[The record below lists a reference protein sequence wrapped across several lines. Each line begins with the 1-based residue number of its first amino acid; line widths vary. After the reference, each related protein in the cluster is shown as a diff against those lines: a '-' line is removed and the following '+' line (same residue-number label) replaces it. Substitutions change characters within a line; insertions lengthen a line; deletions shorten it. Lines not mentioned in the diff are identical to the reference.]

1 MVKKVFDIKEE
12 LKKLPAKPGVYLM
25 HDKSDAIIYVGKAI
39 SLKNRVRQY
48 FQAGRRVSPKIE
60 RMISQIDH
68 FEYIITDSEVEAL
81 VLENNLIKEHEP
93 KYNTMLK
100 DDKTYPYIK
109 ATVYED
115 FPRLIYSRQQK
126 KDKCK
131 YFGPFTNVTAARDT
145 LEFAHKIYRIRTCRR
160 VLPRDI
166 GKERPCLNY
175 HIGKCNAPCQGYI
188 SKEEY
193 NKNFNKAL
201 KLIEGD
207 YKQVIEYLEEKM
219 YEASEKMEYEQAAVC
234 RDLIESVKKMS
245 VKQKINDFGGMDRDV
260 VALARTNEEAVV
272 QVFFIREGKL
282 IGRDHFHLKGSYG
295 EKEND
300 MLQAFIKQFYA
311 GTPFIP
317 REVMVEYEVTESEL
331 IEKWL
336 SEKRGGKVSIIVPKK
351 GQKERLVELAH
362 KNAAMV
368 LTKDMEKIKREEER
382 TTGAMKQI
390 SGWLGLEDVSRVESY
405 DISNISGFLSVGS
418 MVVFDDGKPKK
429 SEYRKF
435 RIKTVE
441 GPNDYASMYEVLKR
455 RFSHGLMEIE
465 QLNEKNFST
474 EFGSFTKFPDLIM
487 MDGGVGQVHIAM
499 QVLSELDIDIPVCG
513 MVKDDNH
520 RTRGLFFDEHEI
532 PIDTNSEG
540 FRLMTR
546 IQDEVHRFAIEYHRS
561 LRSKE
566 QVKSILDD
574 IPGIGEKRRKALMK
588 HFASIEAIKNAA
600 IDELAQAESMNEKAA
615 ASVYKFFH
623 QGGAKE

>member
-1 MVKKVFDIKEE
+1 MFDIKEE

-115 FPRLIYSRQQK
+115 FPRLIYSRQPK

-390 SGWLGLEDVSRVESY
+390 SGWLGLEVSRVESY

-465 QLNEKNFST
+465 QLNEKNLSN

-600 IDELAQAESMNEKAA
+600 IDELARAESMNEKAA

>member
-1 MVKKVFDIKEE
+1 MFDIKEE

-175 HIGKCNAPCQGYI
+175 HIGKCSAPCQGYI

-465 QLNEKNFST
+465 QLNEKNLST

-520 RTRGLFFDEHEI
+520 RTRGLFFNEHEI

-615 ASVYKFFH
+615 ASVYKFFN

>member
-1 MVKKVFDIKEE
+1 MFDIKEE

-115 FPRLIYSRQQK
+115 FPRLIYSRQPK

-465 QLNEKNFST
+465 QLNEKNLST

-499 QVLSELDIDIPVCG
+499 QILSELDIDIPVCG

>member
-1 MVKKVFDIKEE
+1 MFDIKEE

-115 FPRLIYSRQQK
+115 FPRLIYSRQPK

-465 QLNEKNFST
+465 QLNEKNLST

-499 QVLSELDIDIPVCG
+499 QILSELDIDIPVCG

-588 HFASIEAIKNAA
+588 HFVSIEAIKNAA

-615 ASVYKFFH
+615 ASVYKFFN

>member
-1 MVKKVFDIKEE
+1 M
-12 LKKLPAKPGVYLM
+12 
-25 HDKSDAIIYVGKAI
+25 
-39 SLKNRVRQY
+39 RQY

-115 FPRLIYSRQQK
+115 FPRLIYSRQPK

-175 HIGKCNAPCQGYI
+175 HIGKCDAPCQGYI

>member
-1 MVKKVFDIKEE
+1 MFDIKEE

-81 VLENNLIKEHEP
+81 VLENNLIKEYEP

-115 FPRLIYSRQQK
+115 FPRLIYSRQPK

-207 YKQVIEYLEEKM
+207 YKQVIEYLEEKI
-219 YEASEKMEYEQAAVC
+219 YEQAAVC

-317 REVMVEYEVTESEL
+317 REVMVEYEVMESEL

-465 QLNEKNFST
+465 QLNEKNLSN

-600 IDELAQAESMNEKAA
+600 IDELARAESMNEKAA

>member
-1 MVKKVFDIKEE
+1 MFDIKEE

-115 FPRLIYSRQQK
+115 FPRLIYSRQTK

-390 SGWLGLEDVSRVESY
+390 SGWLGLEDASRVESY

>member
-1 MVKKVFDIKEE
+1 VFDIKEE

-81 VLENNLIKEHEP
+81 VLENNLIKEYEP

-115 FPRLIYSRQQK
+115 FPRLIYSRQPK

-390 SGWLGLEDVSRVESY
+390 SGWLGLEDASRVESY

-600 IDELAQAESMNEKAA
+600 IDELAQVESMNEKAA

>member
-1 MVKKVFDIKEE
+1 MFDIKEE

-115 FPRLIYSRQQK
+115 FPRLIYSRQPK

>member
-1 MVKKVFDIKEE
+1 MFDIKEE

-115 FPRLIYSRQQK
+115 FPRLIYSRQPK

-455 RFSHGLMEIE
+455 RFSHGLMEIG
-465 QLNEKNFST
+465 QLNEKNLSN

-600 IDELAQAESMNEKAA
+600 IDELARAESMNEKAA

>member
-1 MVKKVFDIKEE
+1 MLFDLEEE
-12 LKKLPAKPGVYLM
+12 LKKLPASPGVYLM
-25 HDKSDAIIYVGKAI
+25 HNNRDEIIYVGKAI

-48 FQAGRRVSPKIE
+48 FQSSRNKTAKIQQMVSHIAW
-60 RMISQIDH
+60 
-68 FEYIITDSEVEAL
+68 FEYILTDSELEAL
-81 VLENNLIKEHEP
+81 VLECNLIKEHRP
-93 KYNTMLK
+93 RYNTMLK

-115 FPRLIYSRQQK
+115 FPRLIYSRQPK

-465 QLNEKNFST
+465 QLNEKNLSN

>member
-1 MVKKVFDIKEE
+1 MFDIKEE

-175 HIGKCNAPCQGYI
+175 HIGKCSAPCQGYI

-201 KLIEGD
+201 RLIEGD

-317 REVMVEYEVTESEL
+317 SEVMVEYEVMESEL

-465 QLNEKNFST
+465 QLNEKNLST

>member
-1 MVKKVFDIKEE
+1 MFDIKEE

-115 FPRLIYSRQQK
+115 FPRLIYSRQPK

-331 IEKWL
+331 IEKWH

-465 QLNEKNFST
+465 QLNEKNLSN

>member
-1 MVKKVFDIKEE
+1 VFDIKEE

-115 FPRLIYSRQQK
+115 FPRLIYSRQTK

>member
-1 MVKKVFDIKEE
+1 MFDIKEE

>member
-1 MVKKVFDIKEE
+1 MFDIKEE

-48 FQAGRRVSPKIE
+48 FQAGRRVSPNFE

-115 FPRLIYSRQQK
+115 FPRLIYSRQPK

-317 REVMVEYEVTESEL
+317 REVMVEYEVMESEL

-465 QLNEKNFST
+465 QLNEKNLSN

>member
-1 MVKKVFDIKEE
+1 MFDIKEE

-25 HDKSDAIIYVGKAI
+25 HDKSDAIIYVGKAV

-60 RMISQIDH
+60 RMISQIHH

-131 YFGPFTNVTAARDT
+131 YFGPFTNVAAAKDT
-145 LEFAHKIYRIRTCRR
+145 LELAHKIYKIRTCRR
-160 VLPRDI
+160 VLPRDT

-175 HIGKCNAPCQGYI
+175 HIEKCSAPCQGYI

-193 NKNFNKAL
+193 LENFNKAL

-207 YKQVIEYLEEKM
+207 YRQVIEYLEKKM
-219 YEASEKMEYEQAAVC
+219 YAASEKMEYEQAAGY

-245 VKQKINDFGGMDRDV
+245 VKQKINDFGGMDRDI
-260 VALARTNEEAVV
+260 VALARTKEEAVV

-295 EKEND
+295 EREND
-300 MLQAFIKQFYA
+300 MLLAFIKQFYA

-317 REVMVEYEVTESEL
+317 REVMVEYEVAESEL
-331 IEKWL
+331 IERWL

-390 SGWLGLEDVSRVESY
+390 CGWLGLRDISRVESY
-405 DISNISGFLSVGS
+405 DISNISGFQSVGS

-429 SEYRKF
+429 SDYRKF

-455 RFSHGLMEIE
+455 RFSHGLLEIK
-465 QLNEKNFST
+465 QLDEKELST
-474 EFGSFTKFPDLIM
+474 EFGSFTRFPDLIM
-487 MDGGVGQVHIAM
+487 MDGGVGQVHTAM
-499 QVLSELDIDIPVCG
+499 KVLSELNISIPVCG

-566 QVKSILDD
+566 QVRSILDD
-574 IPGIGEKRRKALMK
+574 IDGIGEKRRKALMR
-588 HFASIEAIKNAA
+588 HFVSIDAIKNAS
-600 IDELAQAESMNEKAA
+600 IEELAAVDRMNEKAA
-615 ASVYKFFH
+615 ENVYKFFH
-623 QGGAKE
+623 QGGESE

>member
-1 MVKKVFDIKEE
+1 MFDIKEE

-115 FPRLIYSRQQK
+115 FPRLIYSRQPK

-295 EKEND
+295 EKDND

-465 QLNEKNFST
+465 QLNEKNLSN

-600 IDELAQAESMNEKAA
+600 IDELARAESMNEKAA

>member
-1 MVKKVFDIKEE
+1 MFDIKEE

-115 FPRLIYSRQQK
+115 FPRLIYSRQTK

-455 RFSHGLMEIE
+455 RFSHGLREIE
-465 QLNEKNFST
+465 QLNDKNFST
-474 EFGSFTKFPDLIM
+474 EFGSFTTFPDLIM
-487 MDGGVGQVHIAM
+487 MDGGVGQGHIAM

-566 QVKSILDD
+566 QVKSIQDD

>member
-1 MVKKVFDIKEE
+1 MFDIQEE
-12 LKKLPAKPGVYLM
+12 LRKLPAKPGVYLM

-60 RMISQIDH
+60 KMISQIDH

-126 KDKCK
+126 KDRCR

-145 LEFAHKIYRIRTCRR
+145 LEFAHKIYKIRTCRR
-160 VLPRDI
+160 VLPRDT

-175 HIGKCNAPCQGYI
+175 HIGKCSAPCQGYI

-193 NKNFNKAL
+193 AQNFNKAL

-219 YEASEKMEYEQAAVC
+219 YDASDKMEYEQAAGY
-234 RDLIESVKKMS
+234 RDLIASVKKMS

-317 REVMVEYEVTESEL
+317 REVMVEYEIAEYKL
-331 IEKWL
+331 IEEWL

-368 LTKDMEKIKREEER
+368 LTKDMEKIKLEEKR
-382 TTGAMKQI
+382 TTGAMRQI
-390 SGWLGLEDVSRVESY
+390 CGWLGLRDISRVESY
-405 DISNISGFLSVGS
+405 DISNISGFQSVGS

-429 SEYRKF
+429 SDYRKF

-455 RFSHGLMEIE
+455 RFSHGLSEMK
-465 QLNEKNFST
+465 QLDDKNLSA

-487 MDGGVGQVHIAM
+487 MDGGVGQVHTAM
-499 QVLSELDIDIPVCG
+499 KVLSELNIDIPVCG
-513 MVKDDNH
+513 MIKDDNH

-532 PIDTNSEG
+532 LIDTNSEG

-566 QVKSILDD
+566 QVRSILDD
-574 IPGIGEKRRKALMK
+574 IDGIGEKRRKALMK
-588 HFASIEAIKNAA
+588 HFVSIDAIKDAS
-600 IDELAQAESMNEKAA
+600 IDELAVVDSMNEKAA
-615 ASVYKFFH
+615 ESVYKFFH
-623 QGGAKE
+623 QGGEKE

>member
-1 MVKKVFDIKEE
+1 MFDIKEE

-25 HDKSDAIIYVGKAI
+25 HDKTDAIIYVGKAI

-115 FPRLIYSRQQK
+115 FPRLIYSRQPK

-175 HIGKCNAPCQGYI
+175 HIGKC
-188 SKEEY
+188 KEEY

-465 QLNEKNFST
+465 QLNEKNLSN

>member
-1 MVKKVFDIKEE
+1 MFDIKEE

-175 HIGKCNAPCQGYI
+175 HIGKCSAPCQGYI

-201 KLIEGD
+201 RLIEGD

-317 REVMVEYEVTESEL
+317 REVMVEYEVMESEL

-336 SEKRGGKVSIIVPKK
+336 SEKRRGKVSIIVPKK

-465 QLNEKNFST
+465 QLNEKNLST

-600 IDELAQAESMNEKAA
+600 IDELARAESMNEKAA

>member
-1 MVKKVFDIKEE
+1 MFDIKEE

-115 FPRLIYSRQQK
+115 FPRLIYSRQTK

-317 REVMVEYEVTESEL
+317 REVMVEYEVMESEL

-455 RFSHGLMEIE
+455 RFSHGLMEKE
-465 QLNEKNFST
+465 QLNEKNLSN

>member
-1 MVKKVFDIKEE
+1 MFDIKEE

-60 RMISQIDH
+60 RMMSQIAH

-115 FPRLIYSRQQK
+115 FPRLIYSRQPK

-465 QLNEKNFST
+465 QLNEKNLSN

>member
-1 MVKKVFDIKEE
+1 MFDIKEE

-115 FPRLIYSRQQK
+115 FPRLIYSRQPK

-317 REVMVEYEVTESEL
+317 REVMVEYEVMESEL

-465 QLNEKNFST
+465 QLNEKNLSN

-566 QVKSILDD
+566 QVMSILDD

>member
-1 MVKKVFDIKEE
+1 MFDIKEE

-115 FPRLIYSRQQK
+115 FPRLIYSRQPK

-260 VALARTNEEAVV
+260 VALARTNEEVVV

-465 QLNEKNFST
+465 QLNEKNLSN

>member
-1 MVKKVFDIKEE
+1 MFDIKEE
-12 LKKLPAKPGVYLM
+12 LRKLPAKPGVYLM

-175 HIGKCNAPCQGYI
+175 HIGKCSAPCQGYI

-317 REVMVEYEVTESEL
+317 REVMVEYEVMESEL

-465 QLNEKNFST
+465 QLNEKNLSN

-588 HFASIEAIKNAA
+588 HFVSIEAIKNAA

>member
-1 MVKKVFDIKEE
+1 MFEIAEE
-12 LKKLPAKPGVYLM
+12 LKKLPDQPGVYIM
-25 HDKSDAIIYVGKAI
+25 HDSRDAIIYIGKAV
-39 SLKNRVRQY
+39 SLRKRVHQY
-48 FQAGRRVSPKIE
+48 FQASHDEGIKKAQMVK
-60 RMISQIDH
+60 QIAR
-68 FEYIITDSEVEAL
+68 FEYIITDSELEAL
-81 VLENNLIKEHEP
+81 VLECNLIKEHRP
-93 KYNTMLK
+93 KYNTMLR
-100 DDKTYPYIK
+100 DDKTYPYIRV
-109 ATVYED
+109 TVGED
-115 FPRLIYSRQQK
+115 FPRVLFSRQQK
-126 KDKCK
+126 KDRSR
-131 YFGPFTNVTAARDT
+131 YFGPYTSAGAVKDT
-145 LEFAHKIYRIRTCRR
+145 IELINKLYQLRTCNRN
-160 VLPRDI
+160 LPKDI
-166 GKERPCLNY
+166 GKDRPCLNY
-175 HIGKCNAPCQGYI
+175 HIHQCNAPCQGYI

-465 QLNEKNFST
+465 QLNEKNLST

>member
-1 MVKKVFDIKEE
+1 
-12 LKKLPAKPGVYLM
+12 
-25 HDKSDAIIYVGKAI
+25 
-39 SLKNRVRQY
+39 
-48 FQAGRRVSPKIE
+48 
-60 RMISQIDH
+60 
-68 FEYIITDSEVEAL
+68 
-81 VLENNLIKEHEP
+81 
-93 KYNTMLK
+93 MLK

-115 FPRLIYSRQQK
+115 FPRLIYSRQTK

-331 IEKWL
+331 IEKCL

>member
-1 MVKKVFDIKEE
+1 
-12 LKKLPAKPGVYLM
+12 
-25 HDKSDAIIYVGKAI
+25 
-39 SLKNRVRQY
+39 
-48 FQAGRRVSPKIE
+48 
-60 RMISQIDH
+60 MISQIDH

-81 VLENNLIKEHEP
+81 VLENNLIKEYEP

-115 FPRLIYSRQQK
+115 FPRLIYSRQPK

-390 SGWLGLEDVSRVESY
+390 SGWLGLEDASRVESY

-600 IDELAQAESMNEKAA
+600 IDELAQVESMNEKAA

>member
-1 MVKKVFDIKEE
+1 MFDIKEE

-115 FPRLIYSRQQK
+115 FPRLIYSRQTK

-219 YEASEKMEYEQAAVC
+219 YEVSEKMEYEQAAVC